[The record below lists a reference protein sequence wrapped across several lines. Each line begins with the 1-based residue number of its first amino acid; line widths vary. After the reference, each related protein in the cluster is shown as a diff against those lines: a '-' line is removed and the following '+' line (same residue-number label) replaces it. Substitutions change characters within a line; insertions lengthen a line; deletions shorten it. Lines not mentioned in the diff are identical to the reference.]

1 MNLSIV
7 YQDKD
12 LIAIHKPAGL
22 MVHRSAMDAAETRS
36 AVQQLRAQTG
46 VHVLPVHRL
55 DRATSGLLLF
65 ACHREAASALSAQ
78 FAAHSIR
85 KSYLAIVRGY
95 APDEAHIDHPVK
107 AQADKHS
114 PAIWPRGITD
124 LHTLARCELPIANDR
139 YPSSRYSL
147 VQLMPQT
154 GKRHQLRYHMK
165 HLSHPIIGDPKYGKS
180 LHNTLFKTHFGAERL
195 LLAATGLRCVH
206 PMTQQPLQLVCPPSE
221 DFVAV
226 ARQLGWAEALAAHG
240 LALQAG

>member
-1 MNLSIV
+1 MSLSIL
-7 YQDKD
+7 YQDED

-22 MVHRSAMDAAETRS
+22 MVHRSAMAAAETQT
-36 AVQQLRAQTG
+36 AVQQIREQIG
-46 VHVLPVHRL
+46 VRVLPVHRL

-95 APDEAHIDHPVK
+95 APDKAHIDHPVK

-114 PAIWPRGITD
+114 PANWPRGITD
-124 LHTLARCELPIANDR
+124 LQTLARCELPLANDR

-147 VQLMPQT
+147 VALQPQT

-165 HLSHPIIGDPKYGKS
+165 HLAHPIIGDPKYGKS
-180 LHNTLFKTHFGAERL
+180 LHNALFKTHFGSERL
-195 LLAATGLRCVH
+195 LLAATGMGFVH
-206 PMTQQPLQLVCPPSE
+206 PVTQQPLQLVCPPSA
-221 DFVAV
+221 DFMAV
-226 ARQLGWAEALAAHG
+226 VQQLGWAEAIETG
-240 LALQAG
+240 GIY